1 MYFPLGLLRIDVG
14 ADPTLSA
21 GISVENNSESGVPP
35 EVVGAGD
42 VVEVFL
48 GIGIEIIESFSE

>member
-21 GISVENNSESGVPP
+21 GINVENNSEFGVTT
-35 EVVGAGD
+35 EEVGAGD

-48 GIGIEIIESFSE
+48 GIGIDIIESFSE